1 MLWLLPTLFVAS
13 VLAFLLVRLVPGGPA
28 AAACGTECTPQQ
40 QARIE
45 KAMGLQRPLY
55 VQYGDWVQGLLRW
68 HLGPSLASGSP
79 IQDQLRTAI
88 PVTLE
93 LGLLGMAFAVLV
105 ALPAGI
111 ACAVFR
117 DSPLD
122 YAVRVTSV
130 GMLAIPTFWLAILLI
145 ALGARFSVWAPP
157 LTYVPLTNNPI
168 ANLKLMWMPSLL
180 LAISLAGTLTRLV
193 RAEMLDVLRQDYI
206 RTARAKGLREA
217 PVVINHALRNT
228 LIPVI
233 TILGTQVTVLI
244 GGSVILETIFNL
256 PGMGRYLFASVVHSD
271 IPVIQVIN
279 FLGAAL
285 VVSVTLLVDVVCAR
299 MDPRIRLG

>member
-1 MLWLLPTLFVAS
+1 
-13 VLAFLLVRLVPGGPA
+13 
-28 AAACGTECTPQQ
+28 
-40 QARIE
+40 
-45 KAMGLQRPLY
+45 
-55 VQYGDWVQGLLRW
+55 
-68 HLGPSLASGSP
+68 
-79 IQDQLRTAI
+79 
-88 PVTLE
+88 
-93 LGLLGMAFAVLV
+93 MAFAVLV

-193 RAEMLDVLRQDYI
+193 RAER
-206 RTARAKGLREA
+206 RASQCGDR
-217 PVVINHALRNT
+217 R
-228 LIPVI
+228 
-233 TILGTQVTVLI
+233 
-244 GGSVILETIFNL
+244 S
-256 PGMGRYLFASVVHSD
+256 
-271 IPVIQVIN
+271 
-279 FLGAAL
+279 
-285 VVSVTLLVDVVCAR
+285 
-299 MDPRIRLG
+299 